1 MGGRGA
7 IMNEDQFF
15 QRLAEQTD
23 LGETGDGRA
32 PTPLKARVYSALVAA
47 MASGGRLRSLHETS
61 ATGRA
66 LCVFEQLLC
75 VIPVDRVTSMNPCRV
90 CHARVLAEHFESP
103 PIYWPHCPYVAFK
116 KD

>member
-1 MGGRGA
+1 
-7 IMNEDQFF
+7 MNEDQFF
-15 QRLAEQTD
+15 QRLAEQTG
-23 LGETGDGRA
+23 LSETGADRA
-32 PTPLKARVYSALVAA
+32 PSPLKARVYSALVAT
-47 MASGGRLRSLHETS
+47 MASDGPLRSLPETS
-61 ATGRA
+61 ATGRP

-90 CHARVLAEHFESP
+90 CHARVLAEHLESP